1 LDDVKQLVAAIK
13 KGDLKPIYFLMG
25 EEAYYID
32 KISDFIEDN
41 VLDEAEKGFNQ
52 MVLYGR
58 DVTID
63 DIVGN
68 AKRYPMM
75 AERQVVIVKEAQD
88 LSRTIE
94 KLAQYAEN
102 PQPSTVLVVNY
113 KYKKLDKRKA
123 LYKTITKAGGVVFE
137 SKKLY
142 ENQVPDWIRRVLKGQ
157 KYDISPKAAQM
168 LVEFLGTDLSKVN
181 NELNKLKI
189 VLPEGTQITPEHIE
203 ENIGISKD
211 FNNFELRKAVGER
224 NVVKV
229 HQIAKYFADNPKD
242 NPMVVTVSLLFNFF
256 SQLLHLHGMSDKN
269 PRSVASALK
278 VNPYFV
284 NEYLVAARN
293 YPMKKVSSV
302 IGLLREFD
310 VKSKGVGSNAIPQG
324 DLLKE
329 LLVRVIG

>member
-1 LDDVKQLVAAIK
+1 MDDVKQLVAAIK

-41 VLDEAEKGFNQ
+41 VLDDAEKGFNQ

-58 DVTID
+58 DVSID
-63 DIVGN
+63 DIVSN

-94 KLAQYAEN
+94 KLAAYAEN
-102 PQPSTVLVVNY
+102 PQPTTVLVLNY
-113 KYKKLDKRKA
+113 KYKKIDKRKA
-123 LYKTITKAGGVVFE
+123 LYKALKKTGSVVFE

-142 ENQVPDWIRRVLKGQ
+142 DNQVPDWIRRVLKGQ
-157 KYDISPKAAQM
+157 GYDISPKAAQM

-181 NELNKLKI
+181 NELEKLKI
-189 VLPEGTQITPEHIE
+189 VLPKGTQITPEHIE

-224 NVVKV
+224 NKVKAF
-229 HQIAKYFADNPKD
+229 QIAKYFADNPKD
-242 NPMVVTVSLLFNFF
+242 NPMVVTVALLFNFF
-256 SQLLHLHGMSDKN
+256 SQLLHLHGMADKN
-269 PRSVASALK
+269 PRSVASALR

-284 NEYLVAARN
+284 NEYLTAARN
-293 YPMKKVSSV
+293 YPMKKVSAV
-302 IGLLREFD
+302 IALLREFD
-310 VKSKGVGSNAIPQG
+310 VKSKGVGANAVPQG

-329 LLVRVIG
+329 LLVRVLG

>member
-1 LDDVKQLVAAIK
+1 MDDVKQLVAAIK

-58 DVTID
+58 DVSID
-63 DIVGN
+63 DITSN

-94 KLAQYAEN
+94 KLSQYAEN
-102 PQPSTVLVVNY
+102 PLLSTVLVVNY

-123 LYKTITKAGGVVFE
+123 LYKAINKNGGVVFE

-157 KYDISPKAAQM
+157 GYDISPKAAQM

-189 VLPEGTQITPEHIE
+189 VLPIGTQITPEHIE

-211 FNNFELRKAVGER
+211 YNNFELRKAIGER
-224 NVVKV
+224 DAVKA
-229 HQIAKYFADNPKD
+229 HKIAKYFADNPKD
-242 NPMVVTVSLLFNFF
+242 NPMVVTVSLLFSFF
-256 SQLLHLHGMSDKN
+256 SQLLHLHGMHDKN
-269 PRSVASALK
+269 PRSVAYALK

-284 NEYLVAARN
+284 NEYLSAARN
-293 YPMKKVSSV
+293 YPMRKVSVV

-310 VKSKGVGSNAIPQG
+310 VKSKGVGSNTVPQA

-329 LLVRVIG
+329 LIVRILG

>member
-1 LDDVKQLVAAIK
+1 MDDVKQLVAAIK

-41 VLDEAEKGFNQ
+41 ILDEAEKEFNQ

-63 DIVGN
+63 DIVSN

-102 PQPSTVLVVNY
+102 PQPSTVLVLNY

-123 LYKTITKAGGVVFE
+123 LYKAINKHGGLVFE

-157 KYDISPKAAQM
+157 GYDISPKAAQM

-189 VLPEGTQITPEHIE
+189 VLPKGTQITPEHIE

-224 NVVKV
+224 NAVKA
-229 HQIAKYFADNPKD
+229 HQIAKYFAENPKD
-242 NPMVVTVSLLFNFF
+242 NPMVVTVALLFNFF

-284 NEYLVAARN
+284 NEYLTAARN

-310 VKSKGVGSNAIPQG
+310 VKSKGVGANSIPQG
-324 DLLKE
+324 DLTKE
-329 LLVRVIG
+329 LLVRVLG

>member
-1 LDDVKQLVAAIK
+1 MDEVKQLVEAIK

-32 KISDFIEDN
+32 KLSDFIEDN

-58 DVTID
+58 DVSID
-63 DIVGN
+63 DIVSN

-94 KLAQYAEN
+94 KLASYAEN
-102 PQPSTVLVVNY
+102 PQPTTVLVINY
-113 KYKKLDKRKA
+113 KYKKIDKRKA
-123 LYKTITKAGGVVFE
+123 LYKAINKNGGVVFE

-142 ENQVPDWIRRVLKGQ
+142 DNQIPDWIRRVLKGQ
-157 KYDISPKAAQM
+157 GYDISPKAAQM
-168 LVEFLGTDLSKVN
+168 LTEFLGTDLSKVN

-189 VLPEGTQITPEHIE
+189 VLPKGTQITPEHIE
-203 ENIGISKD
+203 DNIGISKD
-211 FNNFELRKAVGER
+211 FNNFELLKAVGER
-224 NVVKV
+224 NVVKA
-229 HQIAKYFADNPKD
+229 HQIAKYFGDNPKD
-242 NPMVVTVSLLFNFF
+242 NPMVVTVSLLFSFF
-256 SQLLHLHGMSDKN
+256 SQLLHLHGMHDKS
-269 PRSVASALK
+269 PRSVASALG

-284 NEYLVAARN
+284 NEYLTAARN

-302 IGLLREFD
+302 ISLLREFD
-310 VKSKGVGSNAIPQG
+310 VKSKGVGANAVPQG

-329 LLVRVIG
+329 LLVRILG

>member
-1 LDDVKQLVAAIK
+1 LEDVKRLVAAIK

-63 DIVGN
+63 DIVSN
-68 AKRYPMM
+68 SKRYPMM

-94 KLAQYAEN
+94 KLAKYAEN
-102 PQPSTVLVVNY
+102 PQPSTVLVLNY

-157 KYDISPKAAQM
+157 NYDISPKAAQM

-211 FNNFELRKAVGER
+211 FNNFELRKAVGEK
-224 NVVKV
+224 NVIKV

-242 NPMVVTVSLLFNFF
+242 NPLVVTVALLFNFF

-293 YPMKKVSSV
+293 YPMRRVSSV

-310 VKSKGVGSNAIPQG
+310 VKGKGVGSNAVPQG

-329 LLVRVIG
+329 LLVRILG

>member
-1 LDDVKQLVAAIK
+1 LDDVKKLVADIN

-32 KISDFIEDN
+32 KISDFIENN

-58 DVTID
+58 DVSID
-63 DIVGN
+63 DIVSN

-94 KLAQYAEN
+94 KLASYAEN
-102 PQPSTVLVVNY
+102 PQPTTVLVVNY
-113 KYKKLDKRKA
+113 KYKKIDKRKA
-123 LYKTITKAGGVVFE
+123 LYKAINKNGSVVFE

-142 ENQVPDWIRRVLKGQ
+142 DNQVPDWIRRVLKGQ
-157 KYDISPKAAQM
+157 DYDISPKAAQM

-181 NELNKLKI
+181 NELSKLKI
-189 VLPEGTQITPEHIE
+189 VLPKGSQITPEHIE

-211 FNNFELRKAVGER
+211 YNNFELRKAVGER
-224 NVVKV
+224 NVVKA
-229 HQIAKYFADNPKD
+229 HKIAKYFADNPKD
-242 NPMVVTVSLLFNFF
+242 NPMVVTVSLLFSFF
-256 SQLLHLHGMSDKN
+256 SQLLHLHGMHDKN
-269 PRSVASALK
+269 PRSVASALR

-284 NEYLVAARN
+284 NEYLTAARN
-293 YPMKKVSSV
+293 YPMKKVSAV

-310 VKSKGVGSNAIPQG
+310 VKGKGVGSSSVSQG

-329 LLVRVIG
+329 LLVRILG

>member
-1 LDDVKQLVAAIK
+1 MDEVKALVADIK
-13 KGDLKPIYFLMG
+13 KGQIKPIYFLMG

-41 VLDEAEKGFNQ
+41 LLDEAEKGFNQ

-63 DIVGN
+63 DIVSN

-94 KLAQYAEN
+94 KLASYAEN
-102 PQPSTVLVVNY
+102 PQPTTVLVVNY
-113 KYKKLDKRKA
+113 KYKKIDKRKA
-123 LYKTITKAGGVVFE
+123 LYKAINKNGSVVFE

-142 ENQVPDWIRRVLKGQ
+142 DNQVPDWIRRVLKGQ
-157 KYDISPKAAQM
+157 GYDISPKAAQM

-181 NELNKLKI
+181 NELEKLKI
-189 VLPEGTQITPEHIE
+189 VLPKGTQITPDHIE

-224 NVVKV
+224 NIVKA

-242 NPMVVTVSLLFNFF
+242 NPMVVTVALLFNFF
-256 SQLLHLHGMSDKN
+256 SQLLHLHGMTDKN
-269 PRSVASALK
+269 PRSVASALR

-284 NEYLVAARN
+284 NEYLTAARN
-293 YPMKKVSSV
+293 YPMKKVSAV
-302 IGLLREFD
+302 VALLREFD
-310 VKSKGVGSNAIPQG
+310 VKSKGVGANAVPQG

-329 LLVRVIG
+329 LLVRIMG

>member
-1 LDDVKQLVAAIK
+1 LEDVKRLVAAIK

-63 DIVGN
+63 DIVSN
-68 AKRYPMM
+68 SKRYPMM

-94 KLAQYAEN
+94 KLAKYAEN
-102 PQPSTVLVVNY
+102 PQPSTVLVLNY

-157 KYDISPKAAQM
+157 NYDISPKAAQM

-211 FNNFELRKAVGER
+211 FNNFELSKAVGEK
-224 NVVKV
+224 NVIKV

-242 NPMVVTVSLLFNFF
+242 NPLVVTVALLFNFF

-293 YPMKKVSSV
+293 YPMRRVSSV

-310 VKSKGVGSNAIPQG
+310 VKGKGVGSNAVPQG

-329 LLVRVIG
+329 LLVRILG